1 MRLPLLSSPAW
12 DSVLYWALDLETGG
26 LDPRKDAI
34 LAVGLVPVRAGTI
47 RLGESYCT
55 LVRPEDGKEIDP
67 ESVRAH
73 QLVWGEVRGAP
84 PLAEV
89 LPEIDRRLREGVLLV
104 HHRAL
109 DVAFL
114 RRAYARAGL
123 RWPRPRVV
131 DTVDLLIKAAER
143 TRLLTP
149 DLPQRIPT
157 LNLSKVRQEYG
168 LPEYQAHDA
177 LTDALAAAEL
187 FLVLRK
193 KLRARTLRD
202 LR

>member
-1 MRLPLLSSPAW
+1 
-12 DSVLYWALDLETGG
+12 
-26 LDPRKDAI
+26 
-34 LAVGLVPVRAGTI
+34 
-47 RLGESYCT
+47 
-55 LVRPEDGKEIDP
+55 
-67 ESVRAH
+67 
-73 QLVWGEVRGAP
+73 
-84 PLAEV
+84 
-89 LPEIDRRLREGVLLV
+89 
-104 HHRAL
+104 
-109 DVAFL
+109 
-114 RRAYARAGL
+114 
-123 RWPRPRVV
+123 VV